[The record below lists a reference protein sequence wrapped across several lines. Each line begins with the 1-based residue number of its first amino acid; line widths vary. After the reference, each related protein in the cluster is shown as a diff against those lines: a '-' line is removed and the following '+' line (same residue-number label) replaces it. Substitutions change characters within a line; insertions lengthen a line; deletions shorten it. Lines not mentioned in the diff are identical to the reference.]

1 VYDYTIDLE
10 DNTMKTFILTIL
22 AFITFQVYAG
32 DLIIL
37 DRYYLEKSESGA
49 SNLGAEHEQEQ
60 ERGKRVVRGEET
72 DTQVESRDRNMD
84 NYTIRRIKREIDD
97 TNNDGSL
104 FEYQF

>member
-1 VYDYTIDLE
+1 
-10 DNTMKTFILTIL
+10 MKTFILTIL

-49 SNLGAEHEQEQ
+49 SNLGAEHEQER
-60 ERGKRVVRGEET
+60 ERGKRVVRGEEI